1 MQPLFAY
8 CRVSIS
14 PVRGEMK
21 DSAEQVTQLLFGE
34 LICVQ
39 DKNNN
44 WIKIKT
50 LLDGYEGWIDE
61 KQIAYLTESEMQ
73 KWRNDQKICTKS
85 IKINTP
91 VGKVLLPVGAFI
103 SATNPSKFNIGN
115 DVFET
120 NYKFAKIKLL
130 SLAKSYLNTPY
141 LWGGKSNFGI
151 DCSGFTQIVFRSL
164 GIELPRD
171 ASKQVFLGEEIK
183 HSNSKAGDVA
193 FFTNDAGRVIHVGML
208 LSKDKIIHASGRVK
222 IDKLDNQ
229 GIWSKEFNTY
239 SHTLFKIKRLR

>member
-8 CRVSIS
+8 CRVSVS

-34 LICVQ
+34 IICVQ
-39 DKNNN
+39 HKNNN
-44 WIKIKT
+44 WLKIKT
-50 LLDGYEGWIDE
+50 LLDGYEGWIDQ
-61 KQIAYLTESEMQ
+61 KQIVYLTESEMQ
-73 KWRNDQKICTKS
+73 KWRNDQTICTKS

-91 VGKVLLPVGAFI
+91 VGKILLPVGAFI
-103 SATNPSKFNIGN
+103 SATNPSKFNIGKE
-115 DVFET
+115 VFES

-130 SLAKSYLNTPY
+130 TLAKSYLNTPY
-141 LWGGKSNFGI
+141 LWGGKSNFGT
-151 DCSGFTQIVFRSL
+151 DCSGFTQIVFRSQ

-171 ASKQVFLGEEIK
+171 ASKQVFLGEEVTR
-183 HSNSKAGDVA
+183 SNSRVGDVA
-193 FFTNDAGRVIHVGML
+193 FFTNDAGRVIHVGIL

-229 GIWSKEFNTY
+229 RIWSEELNTY

>member
-44 WIKIKT
+44 WLKIKT

-73 KWRNDQKICTKS
+73 SWSKDQKICTKS

-91 VGKVLLPVGAFI
+91 VGKMVLPVGAFI

-115 DVFET
+115 EVFET

-130 SLAKSYLNTPY
+130 TLAKSYLNTPY

-151 DCSGFTQIVFRSL
+151 DCSGFTQIVFLSL

-171 ASKQVFLGEEIK
+171 ASKQVSLGEEITR
-183 HSNSKAGDVA
+183 SNSKAGDVA
-193 FFTNDAGRVIHVGML
+193 FFTNDAGRVIHVGIL

-229 GIWSKEFNTY
+229 GIWSKELNTY

>member
-1 MQPLFAY
+1 MNPIFAY

-44 WIKIKT
+44 WLKIKT
-50 LLDGYEGWIDE
+50 LLDGYEGWVDE

-73 KWRNDQKICTKS
+73 KWRNDQKICMKS

-91 VGKVLLPVGAFI
+91 LGKVLLPVGAFI

-115 DVFET
+115 EVFET
-120 NYKFAKIKLL
+120 NYKFANIKLL
-130 SLAKSYLNTPY
+130 TLAKSYLNTPY

-171 ASKQVFLGEEIK
+171 ASKQVFLGEEIIC
-183 HSNSKAGDVA
+183 SNSKAGDVA
-193 FFTNDAGRVIHVGML
+193 FFTNDAGRVIHVGIL

-229 GIWSKEFNTY
+229 GIWSKELNTY

>member
-1 MQPLFAY
+1 MQYAF

-34 LICVQ
+34 IISIL
-39 DKNNN
+39 DKNSN
-44 WIKIKT
+44 WLRIKT
-50 LLDGYEGWIDE
+50 RLDGYEGWIDE
-61 KQIAYLTESEMQ
+61 KQIAYLTELEM
-73 KWRNDQKICTKS
+73 KSWSLNQKICTKS
-85 IKINTP
+85 IQIKTP
-91 VGKVLLPVGAFI
+91 IGKMVLPVGAFV

-151 DCSGFTQIVFRSL
+151 DCSGFIQIVFRSQQM
-164 GIELPRD
+164 ELPRD
-171 ASKQVFLGEEIK
+171 ASEQVMLGEEVTLA
-183 HSNSKAGDVA
+183 NARAGDIA
-193 FFTNDAGRVIHVGML
+193 FFTNQAGRVIHVGIL
-208 LSKDKIIHASGRVK
+208 DSRRSIIHASGRVK
-222 IDKLDNQ
+222 IDRIDEN
-229 GIWSKEFNTY
+229 GIWSEELNTY